1 MRKVRVRRLG
11 VILFSLALGIGLV
24 RPAPAAA
31 YSWDLICSGNQLNLC
46 SSVNLVV
53 SGSTVT
59 MTLTNLS
66 DGPLL
71 TDAGLAGSGFVG
83 FPISV
88 PPGWA
93 ASRSRNF
100 STFYLGASSNNPGG
114 GIGKAGQLVLRFSFM
129 GTFSPATLV
138 LHVNGK
144 THPSWDGNEDPGV
157 GHDTGGGA
165 VYSDSRPPGDPSPSQ
180 LPGTAVPEPA
190 TMLLLVTGLAA
201 VVAMRIR
208 RREEEE

>member
-1 MRKVRVRRLG
+1 MVRVRRLG
-11 VILFSLALGIGLV
+11 VILLSLALGMHLA

-46 SSVNLVV
+46 ASVNLVV
-53 SGSTVT
+53 SGTTVT

-66 DGPLL
+66 DGLLL
-71 TDAGLAGSGFVG
+71 TDAGLTGSGFVG

-88 PPGWA
+88 PPGWV

-100 STFYLGASSNNPGG
+100 SRFYLGASSSNPGG
-114 GIGKAGQLVLRFSFM
+114 GIGKGGQLVLRFSFL

-144 THPSWDGNEDPGV
+144 AHTWSDGNSDENNDPGA
-157 GHDTGGGA
+157 GYDTGGGDA
-165 VYSDSRPPGDPSPSQ
+165 YSDSPQ
-180 LPGTAVPEPA
+180 PGTTVPEPS
-190 TMLLLVTGLAA
+190 TMLLLGTGLAA
-201 VVAMRIR
+201 VAAMRRR
-208 RREEEE
+208 RREEEEE

>member
-1 MRKVRVRRLG
+1 MVRVRRLG
-11 VILFSLALGIGLV
+11 VILFSLALGMGLA

-46 SSVNLVV
+46 ASVNLVV
-53 SGSTVT
+53 SGTTLT

-66 DGPLL
+66 DGLLL

-93 ASRSRNF
+93 ATRSGNF
-100 STFYLGASSNNPGG
+100 STFNLGASSSNPGG
-114 GIGKAGQLVLRFSFM
+114 GIGKGGQLVLRFSFM

-144 THPSWDGNEDPGV
+144 AHTWSDGNEDPGA
-157 GHDTGGGA
+157 GYDTGGGDA
-165 VYSDSRPPGDPSPSQ
+165 YSDSPQ
-180 LPGTAVPEPA
+180 PGTTVPEPS
-190 TMLLLVTGLAA
+190 TMLLLGTGLAA
-201 VVAMRIR
+201 VAAIRRR
-208 RREEEE
+208 RREEEEE